1 MSDKVCK
8 SLSGEVLCWREARVG
23 VTSLTTRQHAPMLQH
38 HLASAW
44 PRLSPWTS
52 RLLYLPMQVEKWGAR
67 MYSGLYCCVRMLS
80 CWADA
85 ATLGCMS
92 FLAHVTLTQVFCTI
106 FHYYLPLP
114 WYVLLCIRTVLH
126 PSLLEFSPTTFTWEL
141 ERLLRLA
148 KENMQVVYEMSK
160 W

>member
-44 PRLSPWTS
+44 PRLTPWTS
-52 RLLYLPMQVEKWGAR
+52 QLLYLPMQVEKWGAR

-85 ATLGCMS
+85 ATLGCTS
-92 FLAHVTLTQVFCTI
+92 FLAHVTLTQGFLHHISLLPATSLVCSALHQDCTTSFI
-106 FHYYLPLP
+106 TRVLSYYLHLGARKA
-114 WYVLLCIRTVLH
+114 VT
-126 PSLLEFSPTTFTWEL
+126 SG
-141 ERLLRLA
+141 
-148 KENMQVVYEMSK
+148 
-160 W
+160 